1 MNHRSRRVVQH
12 GRVNL
17 SKSHPALFHSIM
29 VLSVASVALA
39 FNFWLSR
46 PVFNPYGWDKRI
58 VGTVFAILGVS
69 QLVFLNLV
77 RDLRM
82 VRLTLAV
89 SISWMFFWGVSNSQQ
104 SFAGDASF
112 QLPILYVTGAILQ
125 IPLLIEAPVNPM
137 TEKE

>member
-1 MNHRSRRVVQH
+1 
-12 GRVNL
+12 VNL
-17 SKSHPALFHSIM
+17 QKSHPALFHSIM
-29 VLSVASVALA
+29 VLSLASCALTLS
-39 FNFWLSR
+39 FWFSR

-58 VGTVFAILGVS
+58 IGTVFAVLGVS

-82 VRLTLAV
+82 VRLTLAA
-89 SISWMFFWGVSNSQQ
+89 SIGWMFFWGVSNSQQ

-112 QLPILYVTGAILQ
+112 QLPILYVAGAILQ
-125 IPLLIEAPVNPM
+125 IPLLLEAPVNPM